1 MLPLNWKRLLMIFW
15 IGFVGSTAT
24 TLHERINYNIYIM
37 TLKLRAVGTS
47 TGLILPKELLAQLG
61 WKEGEEVIAT
71 STRDGLVLSVF
82 DPEVAEEIEIG
93 KGIMRRYRNTF
104 RELAK

>member
-1 MLPLNWKRLLMIFW
+1 M
-15 IGFVGSTAT
+15 
-24 TLHERINYNIYIM
+24 
-37 TLKLRAVGTS
+37 
-47 TGLILPKELLAQLG
+47 
-61 WKEGEEVIAT
+61 IAT

-82 DPEVAEEIEIG
+82 DPEVAEEVELG

>member
-1 MLPLNWKRLLMIFW
+1 
-15 IGFVGSTAT
+15 
-24 TLHERINYNIYIM
+24 M

>member
-1 MLPLNWKRLLMIFW
+1 
-15 IGFVGSTAT
+15 
-24 TLHERINYNIYIM
+24 M

-61 WKEGEEVIAT
+61 WQEGANIIAT
-71 STRDGLVLSVF
+71 PTRDGLILSHY
-82 DPEVAEEIEIG
+82 DPEVEREIQLGEAFMEE
-93 KGIMRRYRNTF
+93 YRETF

>member
-1 MLPLNWKRLLMIFW
+1 
-15 IGFVGSTAT
+15 
-24 TLHERINYNIYIM
+24 M

-61 WKEGEEVIAT
+61 WKEGVEVIAT
-71 STRDGLVLSVF
+71 STRDGLVLTHF
-82 DPEVAEEIEIG
+82 DPEVERQVKLGEEFMDE
-93 KGIMRRYRNTF
+93 YRETF